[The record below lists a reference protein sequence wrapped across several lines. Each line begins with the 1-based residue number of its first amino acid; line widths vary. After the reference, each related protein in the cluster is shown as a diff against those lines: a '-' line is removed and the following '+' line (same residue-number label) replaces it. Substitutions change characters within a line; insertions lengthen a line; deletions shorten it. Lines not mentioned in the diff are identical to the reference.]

1 MYTISLFMI
10 RSIYWYQKEYYK
22 ECINKQEAFKIYL
35 GFLILRE
42 LCSAPWRGNDI
53 HNTHLFF
60 SQCTQGE
67 PFSCSVCVTCEA
79 QNSLALEYIHKIVL
93 IANNHFVG
101 LFHKKEER
109 GHFNALLTSLIPT
122 VSCFLINV
130 PLCVFFIHIEV
141 FNKKINIAHICISF
155 ILSPQLSC
163 E

>member
-10 RSIYWYQKEYYK
+10 RSIYRFQKEYYE

-109 GHFNALLTSLIPT
+109 GAFNIINSNQFHVFLLMCHYVCSSYTLKSLI
-122 VSCFLINV
+122 
-130 PLCVFFIHIEV
+130 
-141 FNKKINIAHICISF
+141 KKINIAHICISF